1 MGFLYLFGSI
11 FCSIAIAQLLKLS
24 ETKKLLLLRVL
35 VVNYFVAFVVAF
47 TKSGAYLPGAQF
59 SIQLPVVILALVLG
73 VFFIANFFIYS
84 KSIDLNG
91 MGVSITAMRMSLAI
105 PVLISLLIYNEYVSN
120 WAYAGIGIAVL
131 SIVLLIPRQPD
142 TAVKSKI
149 VIYLPVLL
157 FLFTG
162 LAEGG
167 LKVFEREFI
176 QRLDE
181 SLFLAF
187 IFCTAFF
194 IGLAILFLKKE
205 LRFTLKEIILGL
217 FLGIFNLYS
226 SYFLILALKSFPG
239 SVVFPLVNISIIVL
253 GTLIGLFFWKDKI
266 TKTQWVGLLTA
277 TLSIFML
284 L

>member
-1 MGFLYLFGSI
+1 MGYLYLVGSI
-11 FCSIAIAQLLKLS
+11 FCSLAIAQLLKIS

-35 VVNYFVAFVVAF
+35 VINYLIAFVVALF
-47 TKSGAYLPGAQF
+47 KSEAYLLEIQL
-59 SIQLPVVILALVLG
+59 SIQFPAFILALVLG
-73 VFFIANFFIYS
+73 VFFITNFFIYS

-91 MGVSITAMRMSLAI
+91 MGISITAMRMSLAI
-105 PVLISLLIYNEYVSN
+105 PVLISLLIYNEQVSN
-120 WAYAGIGIAVL
+120 LVYAGMVVAMF
-131 SIVLLIPRQPD
+131 SIFLLVPRQSGSSS
-142 TAVKSKI
+142 KSKTI
-149 VIYLPVLL
+149 MYLPLLL

-162 LAEGG
+162 FAEGG

-176 QRLDE
+176 QSLDE
-181 SLFLAF
+181 SLFLAL

-194 IGLAILFLKKE
+194 IGLCILLLKKE
-205 LRFTLKEIILGL
+205 LRFTLKEVILGL

-239 SVVFPLVNISIIVL
+239 SIVFPLLNISIIVL
-253 GTLIGLFFWKDKI
+253 GTLIGLIFWKDKI